1 MVEPKKSKERVA
13 GPSSWMGERAMAGT
27 IIGTHTMTH
36 VYARGFLVIVPLI
49 FQQMGLTYVQA
60 GFMDTVRWLTSGL
73 TSIIVGFYVD
83 MFQHR
88 RGLFLGLSMAMM
100 GVGYYLVGLAPSYG
114 LILAAL
120 IFAHIG
126 SALWHPPALG
136 LLSQRFPSRRGLVI
150 ALHRST
156 GSLGDFGGPLMVGF
170 FLAYFTWRG
179 VLQNMLP
186 IGIALG
192 ILLWVFLWK
201 VGGPKSGPVMVGE
214 KFQAQMS
221 SLGKAVRIPGLITLL
236 AVSALRGMGDRALF
250 LFIPLFLATELEMKA
265 SGVGV
270 YTALLALPAIASGPI
285 LGAVSDRVGRKP
297 LIVMALL
304 VSCVFPIIIIT
315 SYSLQPWFSISG
327 VDFGLM
333 ALAIILFGMFLYSVN
348 SLVQAAVM
356 DMAEG
361 MKLEG
366 TFIGML
372 WGNNALFGA
381 FSPVIAGLLAD
392 RWGTA
397 IPFYYASAI
406 FLTAGILAIRLPLSG
421 QNGNNT
427 AAT

>member
-1 MVEPKKSKERVA
+1 
-13 GPSSWMGERAMAGT
+13 
-27 IIGTHTMTH
+27 
-36 VYARGFLVIVPLI
+36 
-49 FQQMGLTYVQA
+49 
-60 GFMDTVRWLTSGL
+60 
-73 TSIIVGFYVD
+73 
-83 MFQHR
+83 
-88 RGLFLGLSMAMM
+88 
-100 GVGYYLVGLAPSYG
+100 
-114 LILAAL
+114 
-120 IFAHIG
+120 
-126 SALWHPPALG
+126 
-136 LLSQRFPSRRGLVI
+136 
-150 ALHRST
+150 
-156 GSLGDFGGPLMVGF
+156 
-170 FLAYFTWRG
+170 
-179 VLQNMLP
+179 
-186 IGIALG
+186 
-192 ILLWVFLWK
+192 
-201 VGGPKSGPVMVGE
+201 E

-397 IPFYYASAI
+397 IPFYYA
-406 FLTAGILAIRLPLSG
+406 
-421 QNGNNT
+421 
-427 AAT
+427 